1 MQPSVRIPFSN
12 TRVDYY
18 FDAKFRDLG
27 EIVSK
32 DKTVLIT
39 DEHVFDAHPSKFRGW
54 NTIVLK
60 PGEQYKVQDTVDS
73 IIAQL
78 IAYETDRG
86 WTLVGVGGG
95 VVTDMTGYAASV
107 YMRGIRF
114 GFVPTT
120 LLAMVD
126 ASIGGKNGIDVGPY
140 KNLVGTIRQ
149 PSFLLYD
156 ISLLRSL
163 PDSEWTNGFAE
174 IIKHACILDRASF
187 KTLQQRAAP
196 AWRKDKQALAQLIER
211 NARLKST
218 VVQQDEF
225 ETGKRK
231 LLNFGHTLGHAFETQ
246 YGLSHGQAISIGMT
260 CAGMF
265 SEDILGFRDHDALR
279 ALLEQYRLP
288 TFLRFDA
295 DKVLSLLRM
304 DKKRAGKDIHFI
316 LLERIGKGV
325 VKGIPIQEL
334 EARVS
339 RIALHN

>member
-1 MQPSVRIPFSN
+1 MHPSVSIPFSS

-18 FDAKFRDLG
+18 FDASFRDLG
-27 EIVSK
+27 KIVSK

-39 DEHVFDAHPSKFRGW
+39 DERVFSAHPSKFRGW

-60 PGEQYKVQDTVDS
+60 PGEQYKVQATVDS

-78 IAYETDRG
+78 INYEADRG

-95 VVTDMTGYAASV
+95 VVTDITGYAASV

-149 PSFLLYD
+149 PAFLLFD
-156 ISLLRSL
+156 TAMLRSL
-163 PDSEWTNGFAE
+163 PDAEWTNGFAE
-174 IIKHACILDRASF
+174 IIKHACILDRSSF
-187 KTLQQRAAP
+187 NTLQQSSP
-196 AWRKDKQALAQLIER
+196 AKWRKDTKALSQLIER
-211 NARLKST
+211 NARLKSK

-246 YGLSHGQAISIGMT
+246 YGLPHGQAISIGMT
-260 CAGMF
+260 CASMF
-265 SEDILGFRDHDALR
+265 SEDILGFRGHAKLR
-279 ALLEQYRLP
+279 ALLEQYGLP

-304 DKKRAGKDIHFI
+304 DKKRAGKDIRFI

-325 VKGIPIQEL
+325 VKGILIREL

-339 RIALHN
+339 RIALIN

>member
-1 MQPSVRIPFSN
+1 MNPSVSIPFSR

-18 FDAKFRDLG
+18 FGSSFRDLRK
-27 EIVSK
+27 IVSK

-39 DEHVFDAHPSKFRGW
+39 DEHVFTAHPAKFRGW

-60 PGEQYKVQDTVDS
+60 PGEQYKVQATVDS

-78 IAYETDRG
+78 IHFEADRG

-95 VVTDMTGYAASV
+95 VVTDITGYAASV

-126 ASIGGKNGIDVGPY
+126 ASIGGKNGIDVGPF

-149 PSFLLYD
+149 PAFLLFD
-156 ISLLRSL
+156 AAMLRSL
-163 PDSEWTNGFAE
+163 PDAEWTNGFAE
-174 IIKHACILDRASF
+174 IIKHACILDRPMF
-187 KTLQQRAAP
+187 GILQQSGPGR
-196 AWRKDKQALAQLIER
+196 WRKDSKALTQLIER
-211 NARLKST
+211 NARLKSR

-246 YGLSHGQAISIGMT
+246 YALSHGQAISIGMT

-265 SEDILGFRDHDALR
+265 SEDILGFRDYETLR
-279 ALLEQYRLP
+279 SLLEQYGLP

-295 DKVLSLLRM
+295 DRVLELLKM

-325 VKGIPIQEL
+325 VTDIPIREL
-334 EARVS
+334 DARVR
-339 RIALHN
+339 RIAWR